1 MTGLSRVTRPKLI
14 EAVYKNETFPKPRNV
29 FGFAKSLAPDE
40 MERLILANIR
50 IENEDLR
57 ALALRRA
64 SAVEE
69 ALARLAPA
77 DTGRPFLVDPRM
89 GSGATR
95 VDFKLKVN

>member
-1 MTGLSRVTRPKLI
+1 
-14 EAVYKNETFPKPRNV
+14 
-29 FGFAKSLAPDE
+29 

-64 SAVEE
+64 SAVKE

-77 DTGRPFLVDPRM
+77 ETARLFLVNPRM

-95 VDFKLKVN
+95 VDFKLKVD